1 MRGAA
6 AVVGIADVASP
17 TGELDIHGRA
27 LEVAMV
33 GAALADAGLTLADV
47 DGVCHPMSSMMFA
60 EYLGIHPRF
69 TDSTMTGGSSFEVHL
84 EHAAAAIAAGLCDVV
99 VDVYAST
106 PRGDRRR
113 QVNRPRPQMTAP
125 NPAIEWEVP
134 FALRQPMGP
143 YALAASRHMAVYGTT
158 SEQLAQIAVSTRQWA
173 AMNPQA
179 RFRDPITVEDVLES
193 PLECSPLH
201 RLDCCL
207 VTDGAGAF
215 VMTSAERARDLA
227 KPPVYV
233 LGAGT
238 AHDHN
243 MISQMPD
250 LTTTAGV
257 VSGTNALGMAGIKP
271 DDVDLLM
278 GYDSFTI
285 TALLHL
291 EDLGFCAKGEG
302 GVFVQTGAT
311 APGGALPMNTN
322 GGGLSYTHPGMYGMF
337 LITEAVKQLRGE
349 AGERQVSGAE
359 VAVAHGSG
367 GLLSCMSTAVLG
379 TAATL

>member
-6 AVVGIADVASP
+6 AVVGIADLASP
-17 TGELDIHGRA
+17 TGELDLHGRA

-99 VDVYAST
+99 IDVYAST
-106 PRGDRRR
+106 PRSDRRR
-113 QVNRPRPQMTAP
+113 QVNRPRPQMMAP

-143 YALAASRHMAVYGTT
+143 YALAASRHMAIYGTT

-179 RFRDPITVEDVLES
+179 RFRDPITVDDVLAS

-257 VSGTNALGMAGIKP
+257 VSGTNAFGMAGIKR
-271 DDVDLLM
+271 DDVDVLM
-278 GYDSFTI
+278 SYDSFTI

-302 GVFVQTGAT
+302 GAFVQTGAT

-337 LITEAVKQLRGE
+337 VITESVKQLRGE

-379 TAATL
+379 TEATL